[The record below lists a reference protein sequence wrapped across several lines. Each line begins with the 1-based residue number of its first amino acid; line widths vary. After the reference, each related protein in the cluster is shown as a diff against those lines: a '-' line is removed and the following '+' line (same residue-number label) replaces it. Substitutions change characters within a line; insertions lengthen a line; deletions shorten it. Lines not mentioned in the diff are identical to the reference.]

1 MPASRQNALLR
12 RSRNTFSNRCTPRWG
27 YCSLPPKSLA
37 KRAFVFCKV
46 ATKSGDLFQR
56 IHCVC
61 LFNYCGWVS
70 FLHLWESKG
79 LQKAGNV
86 PFRSGMGGVAVGAR
100 SVGVVRVGVG
110 TRSAN
115 RPPSLGDGGSG
126 VEGGGGAS
134 LHLSGCH
141 MGSRARRNGRVHRVQ
156 SSWGGC

>member
-1 MPASRQNALLR
+1 
-12 RSRNTFSNRCTPRWG
+12 
-27 YCSLPPKSLA
+27 
-37 KRAFVFCKV
+37 
-46 ATKSGDLFQR
+46 
-56 IHCVC
+56 
-61 LFNYCGWVS
+61 
-70 FLHLWESKG
+70 
-79 LQKAGNV
+79 
-86 PFRSGMGGVAVGAR
+86 MGGVAVGAR

-156 SSWGGC
+156 SRLGGVLVRGTAASKGKLSRTALT